1 MGTRR
6 IHSWRGPVFALVV
19 GWVLGSVGAGPA
31 SADHSAKPAAIQLRP
46 VCGPEIVDREA
57 AYTIYVSG
65 ENFAPSSEDQPVE
78 VEILFALGSEAATG
92 LRLTTSTEGAFT
104 APIEPES
111 LPPGEYEVVATD
123 ELGHEARDVF
133 SVPCQSPTAP
143 AETDSPPKLRFG
155 ADRQVS
161 SANEDDDE
169 NTGEDIA
176 WSVGGLVVGL
186 ALGAGGARL
195 RRRGV

>member
-6 IHSWRGPVFALVV
+6 IHSWPGPVFALVV

-31 SADHSAKPAAIQLRP
+31 GADHSAKLAAIQLRP
-46 VCGPEIVDREA
+46 ECGPEIVDREA
-57 AYTIYVSG
+57 AYSIYVSG
-65 ENFAPSSEDQPVE
+65 EQFAPSSEDQPVE
-78 VEILFALGSEAATG
+78 VEILFALGTEAATG
-92 LRLTTSTEGAFT
+92 IRLTTSTEGAFT
-104 APIEPES
+104 TPIEPES

-143 AETDSPPKLRFG
+143 AETASPPKRRG
-155 ADRQVS
+155 DRRQVS
-161 SANEDDDE
+161 SEDEDE

-176 WSVGGLVVGL
+176 WSAGGLVVGL